1 MMLMGCL
8 TMLQGGTGERAA
20 LPQQQLYQN
29 TPDLVAAALLQ
40 GDDVM
45 HDAIRQQQLDWRTPD
60 LVAAALELHGS
71 SQEEVLWAALFS
83 LAVLVKEGSRP
94 FQPATRALLKAGMLQ
109 LLEGALLEYKVC
121 TQLSPHLLHNLG
133 ACPLP
138 ASEPPCC
145 VLKQRTLP

>member
-1 MMLMGCL
+1 MPYDRGSYLM
-8 TMLQGGTGERAA
+8 
-20 LPQQQLYQN
+20 
-29 TPDLVAAALLQ
+29 PDLVTAALLQ

-45 HDAIRQQQLDWRTPD
+45 HDAIRQQQLDLNTPG
-60 LVAAALELHGS
+60 LVAAALDLHGS

-121 TQLSPHLLHNLG
+121 TQLPSHHSYNVGPW
-133 ACPLP
+133 PLP
-138 ASEPPCC
+138 ASAQP
-145 VLKQRTLP
+145 